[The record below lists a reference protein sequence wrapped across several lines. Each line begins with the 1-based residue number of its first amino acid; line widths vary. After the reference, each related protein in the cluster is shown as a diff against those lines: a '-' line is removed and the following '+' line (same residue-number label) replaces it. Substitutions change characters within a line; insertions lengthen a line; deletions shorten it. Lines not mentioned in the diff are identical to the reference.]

1 MSRTES
7 LINNLMKNYTIC
19 EKENSQVFRYKLNV
33 TRDKILTG
41 KFQFYVQVSL
51 KKKSM
56 VIVIDL
62 NF

>member
-51 KKKSM
+51 KK
-56 VIVIDL
+56 
-62 NF
+62 